1 MAYIFYCRK
10 RVKTQS
16 FSSLCF
22 SIFTMGREFTRNRSQ
37 NVIFLLNSEK
47 YRRNLRTDDLINR
60 PARHFLPRVMKEKE
74 KKLYYTLII
83 SNQRQLFLHCYCWTY
98 QTKSVIKNHGLLIC
112 YHHYGK
118 RVLKKQCYVSKISKV
133 KQMWRI

>member
-1 MAYIFYCRK
+1 M
-10 RVKTQS
+10 
-16 FSSLCF
+16 CF
-22 SIFTMGREFTRNRSQ
+22 SIFKMGREFTRNRSQ

-83 SNQRQLFLHCYCWTY
+83 SNQRQSYFYTATAEH
-98 QTKSVIKNHGLLIC
+98 IKQNQLLKTM
-112 YHHYGK
+112 GF
-118 RVLKKQCYVSKISKV
+118 
-133 KQMWRI
+133 